1 MQLLG
6 ISELDFDIKCY
17 FSSWLKEIKMIRF
30 KHEKYCNDQN

>member
-17 FSSWLKEIKMIRF
+17 FSSWLKEF
-30 KHEKYCNDQN
+30 KNDKIQT